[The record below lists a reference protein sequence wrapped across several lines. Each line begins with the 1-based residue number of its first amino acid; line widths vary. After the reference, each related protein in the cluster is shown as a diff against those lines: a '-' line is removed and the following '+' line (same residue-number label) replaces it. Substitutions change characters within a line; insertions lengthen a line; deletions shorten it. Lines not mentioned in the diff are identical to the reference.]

1 MADLTPLLKQYYDI
15 KRRYPDALLF
25 FRMGDFYE
33 MLYDDAKTAARV
45 LGIALTS
52 RRYGTSGDVPLA
64 GVPVKSYETYL
75 TKLVKA
81 GLKVAICEQTELP
94 DPGKK
99 LLARDVTEVITP
111 GTIAT
116 EQMLDATR
124 GNYLAA
130 LTKVADQA
138 GVAYADVST
147 GEFACGQ
154 APIAEAE
161 EHLAKI
167 APKELLLSEDENWRP
182 VSFQTAVAPVAGYL
196 FDEEIAAG
204 KLLDHFKVA
213 TLEGLGLEGKSLA
226 VRAAGAVLSYL
237 TEQKKSVLPHIDS
250 LRVFDSGHYLV
261 ADEFTQ
267 RNLELTERQRDRS
280 SEGSLFS
287 VLDHT
292 LTPSGTRLLRR
303 WLVFPLRSRSDIED
317 RLDAV
322 GELFTN
328 KELSGNLEGLLKEAG
343 DPERLVAKIATQR
356 ANPREVRRLAEVLRL
371 GANIKKELEKAQSVL
386 LKGLAGKIEDFEELT
401 CEIERTVI
409 DDPSVVLLEGNIIRE
424 GVSAELDELR
434 SLTRDARKH
443 IASLQLKERQATGI
457 EKLRVGYTS
466 VFGYYIE
473 LPRSLAS
480 KVPSHY
486 IRKQTLVNAERF
498 FTPELKELE
507 QKILTAEERSK
518 IIEYEMFLAFRE
530 KLAANSRSFKA
541 LADALAQIDVLRCL
555 AQAALENQYVRP
567 EITESDEIRI
577 TFSRHPV
584 VERLLAERFIPNDVR
599 LDTQENMVLLV
610 TGPNMSGKSTYLR
623 QVALAVIMAQMGSF
637 VPARKA
643 KIGLVDKIFTR
654 IGASDD
660 LSRGVSTFLAE
671 MAETANILRSAT
683 PKSLVILDEIGR
695 GTSTYDGM
703 AIAWAVIEY
712 LHDSPELGPKTMF
725 ATHYH
730 ELTELASHFKGL
742 RNVSFSVKRT
752 KDGVLFLRKL
762 RYEPSDQSYGIEVA
776 RLAGLPKAVI
786 ERARFLLER
795 IYKGETVSIDGILT
809 EKKVQLRLFTGA
821 VQDEIA
827 KELTE
832 LDLDSL
838 SPIEAL
844 QKLIA
849 WQEKLNHPTK

>member
-1 MADLTPLLKQYYDI
+1 MADLTPLLKQYHQI

-33 MLYDDAKTAARV
+33 MLYDDARTAARV

-52 RRYGTSGDVPLA
+52 RRYGTSSDVPLA
-64 GVPVKSYETYL
+64 GVPVKSYEQYL

-94 DPGKK
+94 DPKKK
-99 LLARDVTEVITP
+99 LLKRDVTEVITP
-111 GTIAT
+111 GTIAS
-116 EQMLDATR
+116 EEMLDATR

-130 LTKVADQA
+130 VVKEERNA

-154 APIAEAE
+154 TLIADAE

-167 APKELLLSEDENWRP
+167 APRELLLSEDESWRP
-182 VSFQTAVAPVAGYL
+182 VSFDAAIQPVAGYL

-213 TLEGLGLEGKSLA
+213 TLEGLGLAGRALA
-226 VRAAGAVLSYL
+226 LRAAGAVLSYL
-237 TEQKKSVLPHIDS
+237 TEQKKSVLPHIES
-250 LRVFDSGHYLV
+250 LRVFDSGRYLV
-261 ADEFTQ
+261 VDEFTQ

-280 SEGSLFS
+280 TEGTLFS
-287 VLDHT
+287 VLNHT
-292 LTPSGTRLLRR
+292 LTPPGTRLLRR
-303 WLVFPLRSRSDIED
+303 RLIFPLRNRKEIEG

-322 GELFTN
+322 EELFTN
-328 KELSGNLEGLLKEAG
+328 KELSDDLEGFLKEAG

-356 ANPREVRRLAEVLRL
+356 ANPRETRRLGAVLRL
-371 GANIKKELEKAQSVL
+371 GAEIKKELGKAQSRL
-386 LKGLAGKIEDFEELT
+386 LKQLASRIEDFDELAA
-401 CEIERTVI
+401 EIERTI
-409 DDPSVVLLEGNIIRE
+409 TDDPSVVLLEGGIIRK
-424 GVSAELDELR
+424 GVNAELDELR
-434 SLTRDARKH
+434 SLTRDARSH
-443 IASLQLKERQATGI
+443 IAALQLKERSATGI
-457 EKLRVGYTS
+457 NKLKVGYNS

-473 LPRSLAS
+473 IPRSLAS

-486 IRKQTLVNAERF
+486 IRKQTLVSAERF

-518 IIEYEMFLAFRE
+518 IIEYEMFLAFRAR
-530 KLAANSRSFKA
+530 LAERSRSFKA
-541 LADALAQIDVLRCL
+541 LADVMAEVDVLRSL
-555 AQAALENQYVRP
+555 AQAALENTYVRP
-567 EITESDEIRI
+567 EVTESDEIRI
-577 TFSRHPV
+577 TGSRHPV
-584 VERLLAERFIPNDVR
+584 VEKLLAERFIPNDVR
-599 LDTQENMVLLV
+599 LDGKDNMVLLV

-623 QVALAVIMAQMGSF
+623 QTALAVIMAQMGSF

-712 LHDSPELGPKTMF
+712 LHDSPELRPKTMF

-730 ELTELASHFKGL
+730 ELTELSSHFAGL

-752 KDGVLFLRKL
+752 ADGVLFLRKL

-776 RLAGLPKAVI
+776 KLAGLPKAVV

-795 IYKGETVSIDGILT
+795 IYQGKTPNIDDVLT

-827 KELTE
+827 QELTE